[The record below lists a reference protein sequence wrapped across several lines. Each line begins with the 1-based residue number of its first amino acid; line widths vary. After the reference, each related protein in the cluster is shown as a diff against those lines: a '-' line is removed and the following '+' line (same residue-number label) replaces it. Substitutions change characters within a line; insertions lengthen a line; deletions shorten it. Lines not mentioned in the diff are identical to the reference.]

1 MSMFSHKLA
10 HIILPPLKKG
20 MEIWNF
26 KHNLLVTMILCL
38 KKNLI
43 DGAIKGKPIS
53 FQLLG
58 PDSPEVLL
66 LNKRVKDPDSGLNT
80 SFFL

>member
-1 MSMFSHKLA
+1 MFSHKLA

-38 KKNLI
+38 QTFLKI
-43 DGAIKGKPIS
+43 GDAINGKFIS